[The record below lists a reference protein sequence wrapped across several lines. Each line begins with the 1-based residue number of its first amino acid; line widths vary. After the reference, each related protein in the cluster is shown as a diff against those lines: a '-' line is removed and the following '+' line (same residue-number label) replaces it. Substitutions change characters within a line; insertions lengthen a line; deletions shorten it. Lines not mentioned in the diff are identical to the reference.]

1 MCIEQQFLGYL
12 SPGDCE
18 GLHFQA
24 FFVDRVIKF
33 FRREHRQLQN
43 AMGPCLHYQA
53 RIRALLKSH
62 AVLGRLPDGVLD
74 GLLHKGQLKKYAKG
88 EAVYR
93 RGDPGDS
100 LMVLVNGGIKLTII
114 SVQAKEVVVH
124 FVALGETF
132 GEISALDGK
141 ARALNA
147 VALEASE
154 VFAIRARDLMPA
166 FAAHPNCLTEQVR
179 SLCGKMRVGT
189 LLIENRTLVMEARVA
204 RSLLGLARHLGRRRK
219 DGIHLQLA
227 ASQEELGN
235 YLGLSRA
242 NVSRQLGQ
250 LRKAG
255 VIRIDEAGIVITDER
270 GLARTAEAELSKT

>member
-1 MCIEQQFLGYL
+1 M
-12 SPGDCE
+12 
-18 GLHFQA
+18 
-24 FFVDRVIKF
+24 
-33 FRREHRQLQN
+33 
-43 AMGPCLHYQA
+43 
-53 RIRALLKSH
+53 KSH

-93 RGDPGDS
+93 RGEPGDS
-100 LMVLVNGGIKLTII
+100 LMVLVNGGIKLNFI
-114 SVQAKEVVVH
+114 SKQAKEVVLH

-132 GEISALDGK
+132 GEISAFDGK

-147 VALEASE
+147 IALETSE

-166 FAAHPNCLTEQVR
+166 LAAHPNCLTELVR
-179 SLCGKMRVGT
+179 SLCEKMRVGT
-189 LLIENRTLVMEARVA
+189 LLFENKTLVMRARVA
-204 RSLLGLARHLGRRRK
+204 WGLLGLARHLGRRRK
-219 DGIHLQLA
+219 DGIHLRLTV
-227 ASQEELGN
+227 SQEELGN

-255 VIRIDEAGIVITDER
+255 VIRIDEARIVITDER
-270 GLARTAEAELSKT
+270 GLARSAEAVLSTT